1 MAPTDC
7 DDLYKPGVDYV
18 YVPQNRSRGSFSR
31 LIEDMAEFGPSLL
44 ASLSECYETARRVLC
59 HFYLPP
65 CGNSTTFT
73 APSAVCPEQCNLI
86 SQLCPEQWAEV
97 VNQFEIND
105 VLVAAEGLRLIDC
118 AFPGKHLHPLPH
130 CCSDVGINICK

>member
-1 MAPTDC
+1 
-7 DDLYKPGVDYV
+7 
-18 YVPQNRSRGSFSR
+18 
-31 LIEDMAEFGPSLL
+31 MAEFGLSLL

-65 CGNSTTFT
+65 CGNSTTFK
-73 APSAVCPEQCNLI
+73 APSAVCSEQCNLI